1 MKGQTSQRTLFGNEL
16 QIQLITQL
24 SQYSLS
30 CSNSDLSATDCVK
43 NDFKQRLLK
52 SKIDQ
57 KIDNLKQILCKIVAC
72 EEISSSMLTRISDV
86 QKQIRRIC
94 VVLTREHM
102 MKQHQ
107 YEDAVKLGMARRII
121 QHTQK

>member
-30 CSNSDLSATDCVK
+30 RSNSDLSVTDCVED
-43 NDFKQRLLK
+43 DFKQRLLK
-52 SKIDQ
+52 SKIAQ
-57 KIDNLKQILCKIVAC
+57 KIDNLRQILGKVVAY
-72 EEISSSMLTRISDV
+72 EEIVLSQLTRISDV
-86 QKQIRRIC
+86 QKYIRRIC

-102 MKQHQ
+102 MKQQQ
-107 YEDAVKLGMARRII
+107 YEDAVKLGMARRITP
-121 QHTQK
+121 HTQK